1 MPRTSLGPTVV
12 SLAVSDLLA
21 PLAFSGKAVAEASGQ
36 YLAYVGTFTGA
47 RSQGIY
53 AYRCDARSSTVTPL
67 GCVVE
72 TVNPAF
78 LALNPA
84 GTHLYAVNEIGEF
97 KGAKTGAVSAF
108 AVDRETGRLRLLNQV
123 SSAGPGPC
131 HLTVDASG
139 RQVLVANYTGGS
151 VAVLPILPGGS
162 LGEATA
168 RVQHSGS
175 SVNPDRQ
182 REPHAH
188 CVALSP
194 DNRFAFVA
202 DLGIDQVKG
211 YRFDPTRGTL
221 TANDPAFI
229 ALPPGSGPRHLAFHP
244 DGRHAYVITELLSTV
259 SVLDYA
265 PKAGAFS
272 LRQTV
277 STLPDGF
284 TGRSTA
290 AEIAVH
296 PSGRY
301 AYGSNRGHDSVVA
314 FAIASDTG
322 ELSPVQH
329 IRTGGKTPRHI
340 AIDPL
345 GHNLWVEN
353 QDSDNITVFRIDELT
368 GRLDATGPV
377 LTVGSPVCVQFL
389 PLP

>member
-1 MPRTSLGPTVV
+1 MI
-12 SLAVSDLLA
+12 SLAISGLLA
-21 PLAFSGKAVAEASGQ
+21 PLAFSGKAASEATGH
-36 YLAYVGTFTGA
+36 YLAYVGTYTGA

-53 AYRCDARSSTVTPL
+53 AYRCDARANTFTPL
-67 GCVVE
+67 GCVAE
-72 TVNPAF
+72 TVNPTF

-131 HLTVDASG
+131 HLAVDASG
-139 RQVLVANYTGGS
+139 RDVLVANYTGGS
-151 VAVLPILPGGS
+151 VAVLPIRADGS

-168 RVQHSGS
+168 RVQHTGS
-175 SVNPDRQ
+175 SVNPNRQ

-202 DLGIDQVKG
+202 DLGIDQVKS
-211 YRFDPTRGTL
+211 YRFDPARGTL
-221 TANDPAFI
+221 TANDPAFV
-229 ALPPGSGPRHLAFHP
+229 ALPPGSGPRHLVFHP
-244 DGRHAYVITELLSTV
+244 DGRHAYVINELLSTV
-259 SVLDYA
+259 TVLDYA
-265 PKAGAFS
+265 VPTGAFS

-277 STLPDGF
+277 SALPDGF

-296 PSGRY
+296 PSGKF
-301 AYGSNRGHDSVVA
+301 AYGSNRGQDSVAV
-314 FAIASDTG
+314 FAIASGTG
-322 ELSPVQH
+322 ELTPIQQA
-329 IRTGGKTPRHI
+329 RTGGKTPRHI
-340 AIDPL
+340 AIDPS
-345 GHNLWVEN
+345 GHFLWAEN
-353 QDSDNITVFRIDELT
+353 QDSNNITIFRIDEPT
-368 GRLDATGPV
+368 GRLSPTGQV
-377 LTVGSPVCVQFL
+377 LSVGSPVCVQFL